1 MRVCSGQI
9 QLLRKLSMFEIGG
22 KQIAASLAEIVAPK
36 RSALLIWD
44 MEYAI
49 GPNAFNYKDIL
60 ANLKSLSA
68 RAREAG
74 IPVLYSVQTGFD
86 LIKEEAP
93 VWVRVRM
100 KRAKASDPNQL
111 LKEKDDPHDRE
122 IVEELKPQPKDIIFQ
137 KRRPD
142 GFVGTDLDL
151 ILRSNGV
158 RTILIGGVATEGGIE
173 GTARTARNLGYD
185 IVVLKD
191 CVGSR
196 NRELHELALKLM
208 EQTHFD
214 IATAGEVAEIWRRK

>member
-1 MRVCSGQI
+1 MY
-9 QLLRKLSMFEIGG
+9 EIGG
-22 KQIAASLAEIVAPK
+22 KQIPATLAEVVDHK

-49 GPNAFNYKDIL
+49 GPNAFNYKEIL
-60 ANLKSLSA
+60 ANLKMLSGAA
-68 RAREAG
+68 RQAG
-74 IPVLYSVQTGFD
+74 VPVFYSVQTGFD
-86 LIKEEAP
+86 LLKEEAG

-100 KRAKASDPNQL
+100 KRAKANDPQQL
-111 LKEKDDPHDRE
+111 LNEKENPRDRE
-122 IVEELKPQPKDIIFQ
+122 IVEELKPDPKDIVFQ

-142 GFVGTDLDL
+142 GFVGTDFDL
-151 ILRSNGV
+151 MLRSNGV

-173 GTARTARNLGYD
+173 GTARSARNLGYD
-185 IVVLKD
+185 TVVLKD

-214 IATAGEVAEIWRRK
+214 IAAAAEIAAIWQRK

>member
-1 MRVCSGQI
+1 MY
-9 QLLRKLSMFEIGG
+9 EIGG
-22 KQIAASLAEIVAPK
+22 KQIPATLTELVDPK
-36 RSALLIWD
+36 GAALLIWD

-60 ANLKSLSA
+60 ANLKSLSGLA
-68 RAREAG
+68 RQVG
-74 IPVLYSVQTGFD
+74 VPVFYSVQTAFD
-86 LIKEEAP
+86 LLKEEAG

-100 KRAKASDPNQL
+100 KRAKATDPSQL

-122 IVEELKPQPKDIIFQ
+122 IVEELKPQAKDIVFQ

-142 GFVGTDLDL
+142 GFVGTDFDL
-151 ILRSNGV
+151 MLRSNGV
-158 RTILIGGVATEGGIE
+158 RTILIGGVATEGGVE

-185 IVVLKD
+185 IVILKD

-214 IATAGEVAEIWRRK
+214 VATAGEVAEIWQRK

>member
-1 MRVCSGQI
+1 
-9 QLLRKLSMFEIGG
+9 MFEIGG
-22 KQIAASLAEIVAPK
+22 KQIAANLSEIVAPK
-36 RSALLIWD
+36 HSALLIWD

-68 RAREAG
+68 LARDSG
-74 IPVLYSVQTGFD
+74 VPVLYSVQTGFD
-86 LIKEEAP
+86 LLKEEAP

-100 KRAKASDPNQL
+100 KRAKASDPSEL
-111 LKEKDDPHDRE
+111 LNEKENPHDRE
-122 IVEELKPQPKDIIFQ
+122 IVEELKPQPKDIVFQ

-142 GFVGTDLDL
+142 AFVGTDLDL
-151 ILRSNGV
+151 ILRSKGV
-158 RTILIGGVATEGGIE
+158 RTILIGGVATEGGVE

-214 IATAGEVAEIWRRK
+214 IATASEIAEVWRRKS

>member
-1 MRVCSGQI
+1 VG
-9 QLLRKLSMFEIGG
+9 
-22 KQIAASLAEIVAPK
+22 V
-36 RSALLIWD
+36 
-44 MEYAI
+44 
-49 GPNAFNYKDIL
+49 
-60 ANLKSLSA
+60 
-68 RAREAG
+68 
-74 IPVLYSVQTGFD
+74 PVFYSVQTGFD
-86 LIKEEAP
+86 LLKEEAP

-100 KRAKASDPNQL
+100 KRAKASDPSQL
-111 LKEKDDPHDRE
+111 LKEKENPHDRE
-122 IVEELKPQPKDIIFQ
+122 IVEELKPQPKDIVFQ

-151 ILRSNGV
+151 ILRSKGV
-158 RTILIGGVATEGGIE
+158 RTILIGGVATEGGVE

-214 IATAGEVAEIWRRK
+214 ISTAGEIAEIWRRKS